1 MTDQG
6 KRNFKKK
13 FLAALKKV
21 AVAYPEAGKLR
32 DEDGALLFVP
42 GRPDI
47 PPKTVR

>member
-21 AVAYPEAGKLR
+21 AIAYTEAGKLR
-32 DEDGALLFVP
+32 DEDGV
-42 GRPDI
+42 
-47 PPKTVR
+47 